1 MKYSTVSII
10 AALSHHVAGH
20 GIVTKIVAGTKTY
33 QGYNP
38 NFQYMPTPPPTIGWA
53 APATQDMGPV
63 PGDPSNPDIICQR
76 GATNAKTSAEI
87 AAGDMVSVQWTPWP
101 ASHKGPMLDYL
112 ADCGGD
118 CSTVDK
124 STLKFFKIDGVGMT
138 GLTGT
143 PSNYADDDMIAANN
157 TWSVKIPATIKAGNY
172 VLRHETIALHQAQ
185 AAGGAQYY
193 PQCVNLQVTGGG
205 SDVPAGVLGT
215 QLYKATDPGVMFN
228 IYQQF
233 KALSDYPV
241 PGPPLYV
248 AGGSPNPPAGSAQA
262 PAATASPS
270 AAKRSTSAT
279 APNATGGMIS
289 PCKSLPKRHAR
300 DFQAGVEE

>member
-1 MKYSTVSII
+1 MKYSTVSIL

-33 QGYNP
+33 QGYDP

-53 APATQDMGPV
+53 APATQDRGPV
-63 PGDPSNPDIICQR
+63 QGDAYQNPDIICQR
-76 GATNAKTSAEI
+76 GATNAKTSAMI
-87 AAGDMVSVQWTPWP
+87 AAGDMVSLQWTPWP
-101 ASHKGPMLDYL
+101 DSHKGPMLDYL
-112 ADCGGD
+112 ADCGAD

-124 STLKFFKIDGVGMT
+124 STLKFFKIDGVGLT

-143 PSNYADDDMIAANN
+143 PANYADDDMIANNN

-185 AAGGAQYY
+185 GVGGAQNY

-205 SDVPAGVLGT
+205 SDAPAGVLGT
-215 QLYKATDPGVMFN
+215 ELYKDTDPGIMFN

-241 PGPPLYV
+241 PGPPLYS
-248 AGGSPNPPAGSAQA
+248 AGGSPSPP
-262 PAATASPS
+262 
-270 AAKRSTSAT
+270 
-279 APNATGGMIS
+279 
-289 PCKSLPKRHAR
+289 PKRHAR
-300 DFQAGVEE
+300 DFQAAA